1 MGRKA
6 LEVSN
11 YSFTHRDKL
20 FLDANIWWYVYGSQK
35 PDDTLVNIYSQ
46 VLDRILKAQSC
57 IYIDVLIVSEFIN
70 TYARTQWKLVAPR
83 NQPFKKFRESSKFK
97 PIAKEIADAV
107 KRIMCHCSRV
117 ESGFQELEID
127 ALLNIYAEG
136 NSDFNDQII
145 VGLCKARELTLIS
158 HDGDFKNQRI
168 KVLTANHRI
177 LN

>member
-1 MGRKA
+1 MGSNA
-6 LEVSN
+6 LAVDS

-20 FLDANIWWYVYGSQK
+20 FLDTNIWLYVYGSQK
-35 PDDTLVNIYSQ
+35 PDDTLVKIYSQ
-46 VLDRILKAQSC
+46 VFDRILKAQSC

-70 TYARTQWKLVAPR
+70 TYARTRWKLVAPR
-83 NQPFKKFRESSKFK
+83 NQPFKKFRQSPEFK
-97 PIAKEIADAV
+97 AIAKEIADAV

-117 ESGFQELEID
+117 ESGFRELEID

-145 VGLCKARELTLIS
+145 VELCKDRELTLIS
-158 HDGDFKNQRI
+158 HDGDFKTQRI
-168 KVLTANHRI
+168 PVLTANHRL

>member
-6 LEVSN
+6 LEVGS

-35 PDDTLVNIYSQ
+35 PDDTLVKIYSQ
-46 VLDRILKAQSC
+46 AFDRILKAQSC
-57 IYIDVLIVSEFIN
+57 IHIDVLIVSEFIN
-70 TYARTQWKLVAPR
+70 TYARTRWKLIAPDKR
-83 NQPFKKFRESSKFK
+83 PFKKFRQSPEFK

-145 VGLCKARELTLIS
+145 VELCKDRELTLIS

-168 KVLTANHRI
+168 KVLTANNHL